1 MLFVGSALLI
11 LFLATQT
18 VATAQPLFTEEHAAA
33 PSIGGDAGTA
43 TNDEEALYASPTR
56 RDRIGRII
64 APVIINGQG
73 PFRFVVD
80 TGATHSAISLQLV
93 QALGLGVEDNDKV
106 RLRGV
111 TGSALVPTARIERFE
126 AGDLLIEN
134 SSMPVLA
141 SAWSGADGVLGMN
154 GLEEK
159 VIVVD
164 FKHDRIRIQNT
175 SRRWRDLSRV
185 PVKIGFASLL
195 LADGFVG
202 RVRVKAII
210 DTGAQHTLGNRALR
224 EALQI
229 PASRVPSYIS
239 VHGVTIGVQPAELAA
254 APLIRLGNMYM
265 SQVNIAF
272 GDMHVFDVWDLTD
285 QPALLVGMDVL
296 GVLEM
301 IVIDYR
307 RNELLFKPRSSSI
320 TLRSR

>member
-1 MLFVGSALLI
+1 MTFVGSALLM
-11 LFLATQT
+11 LFLATPS
-18 VATAQPLFTEEHAAA
+18 VAAAQSFPNDEHAAEH
-33 PSIGGDAGTA
+33 SLGFDLA
-43 TNDEEALYASPTR
+43 TVDGEESLYASPTR

-64 APVIINGQG
+64 APVTINGQG

-80 TGATHSAISLQLV
+80 TGATHSAISLQLA
-93 QALGLGVEDNDKV
+93 QALGLTVDSADQIRV
-106 RLRGV
+106 RGV
-111 TGSALVPTARIERFE
+111 TGSALVPSVRIERFE

-134 SSMPVLA
+134 GSMPVLA
-141 SAWSGADGVLGMN
+141 SAWSGADGVLGMS

-164 FKHDRIRIQNT
+164 FKNDRIRILNT
-175 SRRWRDLSRV
+175 SSRRWRDLSSV
-185 PVKIGFASLL
+185 PIKLGFDSLL
-195 LADGFVG
+195 LADGYVG

-229 PASRVPSYIS
+229 PDSRAPSYIS
-239 VHGVTIGVQPAELAA
+239 VHGVTTAVQPAELVA
-254 APLIRLGNMYM
+254 APLIRLGDMHM

-272 GDMHVFDVWDLTD
+272 GDMHVFDVWEMGN

-296 GVLEM
+296 GMLEM

-307 RNELLFKPRSSSI
+307 RNELLFKPRSNMI
-320 TLRSR
+320 TVRSR